1 MGKSLLTCELERPG
15 VCDRTRIV
23 EPCLLSRWKACCRRV
38 SEFNCRLTSP
48 ATKRV
53 MQLIGAVIKLQK
65 RNQLSSPPLTDYT
78 KKEAV
83 VEEGFVYGIIFGREV
98 RSLYRPFAF
107 SRHPRACGQT
117 CLLHPAASISSGRRS
132 QEACILYT

>member
-1 MGKSLLTCELERPG
+1 
-15 VCDRTRIV
+15 
-23 EPCLLSRWKACCRRV
+23 
-38 SEFNCRLTSP
+38 
-48 ATKRV
+48 

-98 RSLYRPFAF
+98 GYWPQ
-107 SRHPRACGQT
+107 G
-117 CLLHPAASISSGRRS
+117 
-132 QEACILYT
+132 